1 VDWQLER
8 KLNKIW
14 KLWDSY
20 SYISVITNYAYG
32 YNKTIALLVVC
43 CSEPVTF
50 QTSSSPTVPVK
61 DEICIKQPR
70 QHDPVPS
77 IISGCLPR
85 RFQFTQFGTH
95 LFASCAKQRVFS
107 YEQMVNIGTERDSRS
122 VLAATERRI
131 FRMVPGEKKRRFSDE
146 VRRVPPS
153 RQEVKTCG
161 WWKWKQSCEN
171 RREDEA
177 KSNPAGSCVC
187 TTKSLQIGRLKL
199 GYSRGNE
206 EGLTSQF
213 KGNKNWE
220 NQ

>member
-1 VDWQLER
+1 MLFWTCDLSNIFFSNCAGQRWDMY
-8 KLNKIW
+8 KTATSTWSSAFNNIW
-14 KLWDSY
+14 MFAQT
-20 SYISVITNYAYG
+20 ISVYSVWHTPLRVVREAEGFFLRTNG
-32 YNKTIALLVVC
+32 KHWDRTW
-43 CSEPVTF
+43 F
-50 QTSSSPTVPVK
+50 Q
-61 DEICIKQPR
+61 
-70 QHDPVPS
+70 
-77 IISGCLPR
+77 ISTGR
-85 RFQFTQFGTH
+85 DG
-95 LFASCAKQRVFS
+95 KKNFS
-107 YEQMVNIGTERDSRS
+107 NGSW
-122 VLAATERRI
+122 
-131 FRMVPGEKKRRFSDE
+131 GKKGGFSDE
-146 VRRVPPS
+146 LRRVPPS